1 MEIFNERVYSE
12 CGLALL
18 PNKVEILTGENLCL
32 LNDIIQV
39 FL

>member
-12 CGLALL
+12 CELAFLHQ
-18 PNKVEILTGENLCL
+18 VEILNGENLCL
-32 LNDIIQV
+32 LNDIVQV